1 MNIHFKITKDLLD
14 EITDDL
20 IRPHL
25 YAAERVGFLF
35 ARQGTLD
42 EDTMLMLSISYMPIP
57 DNLYVDDPS
66 VGARINST
74 AIRNGLQKSI
84 DSGMSAIH
92 VHFHLF
98 SDYPRFSKTDED
110 SLSRLIPSFHHAN
123 SKVPHGAILLG
134 RFGMVGR
141 IWVTKQKQVGI
152 TKFSIIGYPCTFH
165 WR

>member
-14 EITDDL
+14 EIADDL

-35 ARQGTLD
+35 ARQGAVD
-42 EDTMLMLSISYMPIP
+42 GDTMLLLSISYMPIP
-57 DNLYVDDPS
+57 DDLYVNDPS

-74 AIRNGLQKSI
+74 AIRKCLQKSM
-84 DSGMSAIH
+84 DSGLSAVH
-92 VHFHLF
+92 VHFHHF
-98 SDYPRFSKTDED
+98 SDYPRFSKTDEE

-123 SKVPHGAILLG
+123 PKLPHGAIIMG
-134 RFGMVGR
+134 RSGITGR
-141 IWVTKQKQVGI
+141 IWVTKQQQVGI
-152 TKFSIIGYPCTFH
+152 SKFSIIGYPCRFD